1 MNRTK
6 QTANISRRT
15 LMATGLAATTT
26 AKLTAQGGNP
36 KLGVIGVGKRARRHL
51 RAHQELGDVEVVAL
65 CDIQADRMRSARNG
79 PAAEAEMYVDYR
91 ELLADRNVQAVVIAA
106 PNYLHAKIAIE
117 AMEAGKDVLVEKPI
131 GLTYDQA
138 KAVAAAARKHDRIV
152 AVGMQQHYNDH
163 YRRIIDLVR
172 EGGLGK
178 DHLYALNEYRGAW
191 HPTTWRWPDPAT
203 GTSTPWRHL
212 RSLAGSSLLEF
223 SVHSYGFLYGMI
235 QTPLTKCS
243 ATGGAMHWPERT
255 TEDVI
260 SVIAEFGD
268 ARLQHTYCGFAR
280 GANWQLTIAGDRGS
294 LQYNRQET
302 VIRVQGKEPRKLD
315 PGGTQERASKEVQM
329 YREFFRSVRDRSQP
343 ATNPEFA
350 IEAAKLAYAAWM
362 SIDEDRFVTDQ
373 DFS

>member
-1 MNRTK
+1 MNQMR
-6 QTANISRRT
+6 QTAIISRRT

-36 KLGVIGVGKRARRHL
+36 KLGLIGVGKRTQRHL
-51 RAHQELGDVEVVAL
+51 RAHRELGDVEVVAL

-79 PAAEAEMYVDYR
+79 PAAKAEMYVDYR
-91 ELLADRNVQAVVIAA
+91 ELLTDRNVQAVVIAA

-117 AMEAGKDVLVEKPI
+117 AMAAGKDVLVEKPI
-131 GLTYDQA
+131 GLNYEQA
-138 KAVAAAARKHDRIV
+138 KAVAAAARQHGRIV
-152 AVGMQQHYNDH
+152 VVGMQQHYNDH
-163 YRRIIDLVR
+163 YRRIIEFVR

-178 DHLYALNEYRGAW
+178 VHLYALNEYRGDWSPA
-191 HPTTWRWPDPAT
+191 TWRWPDPAA
-203 GTSTPWRHL
+203 GTHTPWRHL

-223 SVHSYGFLYGMI
+223 SVHSYGFLYEMI

-268 ARLQHTYCGFAR
+268 VRVQHTYCGFAR
-280 GANWQLTIAGDRGS
+280 GADWQLTITGDRGS
-294 LQYNRQET
+294 LQYNRKEI
-302 VIRVQGKEPRKLD
+302 VVRVDDKEPRKLD
-315 PGGTQERASKEVQM
+315 PGGDQERSSKEVQM

-343 ATNPEFA
+343 ALNPEFA
-350 IEAAKLAYAAWM
+350 IEASKLAYAAWL
-362 SIDEDRFVTDQ
+362 SIDEDRFVTAQ
-373 DFS
+373 DFA

>member
-1 MNRTK
+1 MNQTK
-6 QTANISRRT
+6 QTASISRRT

-26 AKLTAQGGNP
+26 GKLTAQGGNP
-36 KLGVIGVGKRARRHL
+36 KLGVIGIGKRARRHL
-51 RAHQELGDVEVVAL
+51 RAHQELVDVEVVAL
-65 CDIQADRMRSARNG
+65 CDIQANRMRSARNG

-138 KAVAAAARKHDRIV
+138 KAVAAAARKDGRIV

-178 DHLYALNEYRGAW
+178 VHLYALNEYRGDW

-223 SVHSYGFLYGMI
+223 SVHSYGFLYEMI

-260 SVIAEFGD
+260 SVITEFGD
-268 ARLQHTYCGFAR
+268 ARVQHTYCGFAR

-302 VIRVQGKEPRKLD
+302 VIRVHGKEPRKLD

-343 ATNPEFA
+343 PTNPEFA

-373 DFS
+373 DFA

>member
-1 MNRTK
+1 MNLTN
-6 QTANISRRT
+6 QTARISRRT
-15 LMATGLAATTT
+15 VIAGGLAATTT
-26 AKLTAQGGNP
+26 AQLTAQGGNP
-36 KLGVIGVGKRARRHL
+36 KLGLIGVGKRALRHL
-51 RAHQELGDVEVVAL
+51 RAHRELGDVEVVAL

-117 AMEAGKDVLVEKPI
+117 AMEAGKDVLMEKPI
-131 GLTYDQA
+131 GLDYEEA
-138 KAVAAAARKHDRIV
+138 KAVAAAARQHGRIV
-152 AVGMQQHYNDH
+152 VVGMQQHYNDH
-163 YRRIIDLVR
+163 YRRIIEFVR

-178 DHLYALNEYRGAW
+178 VHLYALNEYRGDW
-191 HPTTWRWPDPAT
+191 SPTTWRWPDPAA
-203 GTSTPWRHL
+203 GTRTPWRHL

-223 SVHSYGFLYGMI
+223 SVHSYGFLYEMI

-268 ARLQHTYCGFAR
+268 ARVQHTYCGFAR
-280 GANWQLTIAGDRGS
+280 GADWQLTMAGDRGS
-294 LQYNRQET
+294 LQYDRKEI
-302 VIRVQGKEPRKLD
+302 VVRVDGKEPRKLD
-315 PGGTQERASKEVQM
+315 PGGAQEQASKEAQM

-343 ATNPEFA
+343 ALNPEFA
-350 IEAAKLAYAAWM
+350 VEASKLAYAAWL

-373 DFS
+373 DFA